1 MNPIINVLQFG
12 LDGAYARNQAISNN
26 IANVSTPDYKRKDVS
41 FKSVLNKNLDDIQ
54 ANGNQFKKIG
64 LARTNNSHRTANS
77 VSEAYGQL
85 QKYPNSVYRNDG
97 NNVDVDTEMA
107 KLSKN
112 NLYYNTLSQQISS
125 KFSTLKEVIDKG
137 SE

>member
-26 IANVSTPDYKRKDVS
+26 IANVSTPDYKRKDVN
-41 FKSVLNKNLDDIQ
+41 FKSVLNKNLENIQ
-54 ANGNQFKKIG
+54 SSGSDYKKID
-64 LARTNNSHRTANS
+64 LARTNAHHRTSKS

-97 NNVDVDTEMA
+97 NNVDIDTEMA

-112 NLYYNTLSQQISS
+112 NLYYNTLSQQISG
-125 KFSTLKEVIDKG
+125 KFSMIKEVIDKG